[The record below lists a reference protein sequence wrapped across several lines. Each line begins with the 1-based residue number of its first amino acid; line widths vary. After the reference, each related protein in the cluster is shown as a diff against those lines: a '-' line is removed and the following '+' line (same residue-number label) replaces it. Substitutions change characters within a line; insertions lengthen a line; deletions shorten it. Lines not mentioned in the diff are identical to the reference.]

1 MPKEMGLYDTLG
13 LPAECTLEQ
22 IKKAYKKLA
31 MKYHPDKNPGNKQA
45 EEKFKEVAEAYSVLS
60 DSKKREVYDRYGK
73 KGLEEGGM
81 SGFDMNDIF
90 SQFFGGGG
98 FGFGG
103 RQRSGPRKGRT
114 VQVPLK
120 CNLEDLYNGKTFKR
134 KITHDV
140 LCPKCKGKGTKSGK
154 ELKKCQRCGGQGAV
168 MMTERRG
175 NCIMQS
181 QQICPDCKGKGE
193 QVDDKDKCPSCRGL
207 RVVQEEKIL
216 EIVVQPGTRE
226 REAIAFAGESDQAP
240 DMVPGDVVFV
250 ILTNPNSKFTRIG
263 NNLLVEKTIG
273 LNEALTGLHFVMKHL
288 DGRELYVESKDVI
301 QPNSYM
307 KIEGEGF
314 PIKHQSTHGD
324 LYIHFTVVLPTKE
337 SLAQNVEKLKELLP
351 KGETAPAE
359 KDTYTKCTL
368 MKSTAPPSDNGSSST
383 RGGYDNDDDDD
394 DGQQGGAQCQ
404 QQ

>member
-168 MMTERRG
+168 MMTER
-175 NCIMQS
+175 
-181 QQICPDCKGKGE
+181 
-193 QVDDKDKCPSCRGL
+193 
-207 RVVQEEKIL
+207 
-216 EIVVQPGTRE
+216 RE